1 MPHHQ
6 SKRSPPVPAPTRPK
20 SSTKTNGPSSG
31 TQKHKNGPHGSPESL
46 SSATPEPGTSH
57 GTPPHADAYH
67 YSKKLTKVI
76 RGTTGGRNAKSKAKT
91 RKMHE
96 GPEAELSEEE
106 EEDVYTDVEDSVL
119 NVVGDTPEVQP
130 CVQPSFNMQ
139 EFVSTA
145 KVYSDSHN
153 ISRGYEMITSPSARL
168 VIPLDDASPITG
180 KRPIIGHLESIVA
193 SISSLSDDS
202 EWENVQFE
210 MDGLNE
216 LVSLPLS
223 EAKVGYAAALKNG
236 GAKRVDSVEGVWC
249 RANASCCF

>member
-6 SKRSPPVPAPTRPK
+6 SKRSQPVPAPARPK
-20 SSTKTNGPSSG
+20 SSTKTSGPSSG

-46 SSATPEPGTSH
+46 SSASPESGTSH

-67 YSKKLTKVI
+67 SSKKLTKVI
-76 RGTTGGRNAKSKAKT
+76 RGTAGGRNAKAKAKT
-91 RKMHE
+91 RKMQE

-106 EEDVYTDVEDSVL
+106 EDVYTDAEDSVL
-119 NVVGDTPEVQP
+119 NVVGDIPKVQP

-139 EFVSTA
+139 EFISTA
-145 KVYSDSHN
+145 KVRSDSHN

-180 KRPIIGHLESIVA
+180 KGPVIGRLESMVA
-193 SISSLSDDS
+193 SISGLSDDS
-202 EWENVQFE
+202 EWENIQFE
-210 MDGLNE
+210 MDGLDE
-216 LVSLPLS
+216 LVSVPLS

-236 GAKRVDSVEGVWC
+236 GA
-249 RANASCCF
+249 